1 MSSELRVR
9 AIIQRSSFFNNV
21 NSELEARPSKLKLK
35 NMFGINKENAQG
47 QVTELVEKLKSQA
60 GLNDEQAK
68 KVIETIKDFVVDK
81 YPMLSGAVNN
91 IFGNK

>member
-1 MSSELRVR
+1 
-9 AIIQRSSFFNNV
+9 
-21 NSELEARPSKLKLK
+21 
-35 NMFGINKENAQG
+35 MFGLNKDNAQG

-60 GLNDEQAK
+60 GLSDEQAQ

-91 IFGNK
+91 LFK

>member
-1 MSSELRVR
+1 
-9 AIIQRSSFFNNV
+9 
-21 NSELEARPSKLKLK
+21 
-35 NMFGINKENAQG
+35 MFGLNKDNAQG

-60 GLNDEQAK
+60 GLSDEQAS
-68 KVIETIKDFVVDK
+68 KVIETIKNFVVDK

>member
-1 MSSELRVR
+1 
-9 AIIQRSSFFNNV
+9 
-21 NSELEARPSKLKLK
+21 
-35 NMFGINKENAQG
+35 MFGLNKDNAQG

-60 GLNDEQAK
+60 GLSDEQAN

-91 IFGNK
+91 LFK

>member
-1 MSSELRVR
+1 
-9 AIIQRSSFFNNV
+9 
-21 NSELEARPSKLKLK
+21 
-35 NMFGINKENAQG
+35 MFGLNKDNAQG
-47 QVTELVEKLKSQA
+47 QVSELIEKLKSQA
-60 GLNDEQAK
+60 GLSDEQAS